1 MTLLLKTMERKQ
13 GNLLNMAQ
21 EGQFDV
27 IVHGANCFNT
37 MASGI
42 AGQIS
47 RIFPEAVAADNV
59 TRSGDRNKLGTFTMA
74 QISTE
79 NGSPLTIVNAYT
91 QYTFSRGEDVFEYE
105 AFSKFLQ
112 SFASLLELCYNGQ
125 PIRVGFPYIGCGLAG
140 GDQSRIV
147 SMLENFSNIC
157 TMFAIVI
164 LVEYKSQ

>member
-1 MTLLLKTMERKQ
+1 
-13 GNLLNMAQ
+13 MAR

-47 RIFPEAVAADNV
+47 RIFPEAVAADNA
-59 TRSGDRNKLGTFTMA
+59 TKSGDRNKLGTFTMA
-74 QISTE
+74 QVVAE

-91 QYTFSRGEDVFEYE
+91 QYTFSRGEDVFDYE
-105 AFSKFLQ
+105 AFSQFLH
-112 SFASLLELCYNGQ
+112 SFTSLLELCYNGQ
-125 PIRVGFPYIGCGLAG
+125 PLRVGFPYIGCGLAG

-147 SMLENFSNIC
+147 SMLESFSDIC
-157 TMFAIVI
+157 ATFAII
-164 LVEYKSQ
+164 TLVEYKNQ